1 MKKPNQKQQAGFT
14 LIETFVAIVIL
25 VFAVIGPLGLL
36 ARAINDGNFAKI
48 RLRPISWRKRV

>member
-25 VFAVIGPLGLL
+25 VFAVIGP
-36 ARAINDGNFAKI
+36 
-48 RLRPISWRKRV
+48 